1 LTLSEVFVR
10 DLVPDSGY
18 FYPNKMGG
26 ILLESMEEVMGRNG
40 LNALLNLTGMRALIQ
55 EPPPDNLEKAFD
67 FSNISN
73 LNKGLEEIYG
83 PRGGR
88 GLALRGG
95 RAIFSRGLKQFG
107 ALAGV
112 GDLAFKVL
120 PLSTKLRIGVPAVA
134 RIFTQFSDQTSR
146 VEDKGDH
153 FIYYIERCSMCWG
166 RETDRQICYIAVGIL
181 QEALRWVSGGLEFRI
196 EEIECIGMG
205 AEACTF
211 KIDKEPIK

>member
-1 LTLSEVFVR
+1 MK
-10 DLVPDSGY
+10 DLVSESGY
-18 FYPNKMGG
+18 FYPNKMGR
-26 ILLESMEEVMGRNG
+26 ILLHSMEEVMGRNG
-40 LNALLNLTGMRALIQ
+40 LHALLNLTNMRHLIQ
-55 EPPPDNLEKAFD
+55 ELPPDNLERAFD
-67 FSNISN
+67 FAYITN
-73 LNKGLEEIYG
+73 LNRGLDEIYG

-120 PLSTKLRIGVPAVA
+120 PLSTKLKIGVPAVA

-146 VEDKGDH
+146 TKEFDDH
-153 FIYYIERCSMCWG
+153 FLYYIDRCSMCWA
-166 RETDRQICYIAVGIL
+166 RHTNRPVCFVAVGIL

-196 EEIECIGMG
+196 EEIECIAMG
-205 AEACTF
+205 ADACVF